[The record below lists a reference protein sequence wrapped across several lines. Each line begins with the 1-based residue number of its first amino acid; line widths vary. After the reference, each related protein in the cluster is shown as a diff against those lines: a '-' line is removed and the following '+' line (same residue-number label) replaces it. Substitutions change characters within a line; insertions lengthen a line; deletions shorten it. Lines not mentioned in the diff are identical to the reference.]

1 MKKIYLLLLFSIV
14 FIGAKSQS
22 TTLVISQVYGGGGN
36 SGAIYTNDFVEIFNK
51 GTISVSL
58 NGYSVQYASAAGN
71 FGNSS
76 LSTNLPNITLLPGQ
90 YFLIQQASGG
100 AVGVALPT
108 PDLTGT
114 VSMAAGA
121 GKVALVNTTTLLT
134 ATACPSS
141 ATIIDFVGYGTT
153 ANCFEGTAST
163 AAPSS
168 SLSVFRKLSGCQ
180 DTQDNSSDFATATP
194 SARNTVTP
202 LNPCSGSCTVPS
214 QNASLLRMASSTPT
228 SLSLLFNRGNGSGAI
243 VLCKAASAVNAIPV
257 NGTAYSA
264 NAVLGSGSQIGTGN
278 FVVHSTTFSGVVGFN
293 VTGLTVGTKYYF
305 SVFEYNDPG
314 KCYTATGLVDSF
326 TVGATLFKPG
336 DFVFIGWD
344 ANANAGEDELY
355 LMNMVDITKGT
366 KFSIVNSRFEA
377 GAPANVRTNHWGG
390 GGSDPWQDPDKH
402 DFEYVGASTITKGS
416 VISMESNSVSGFTNF
431 KINGISVPSSDFS
444 AKAGTSNFLS
454 TNATDAD
461 QLYITQGTFTA
472 YGLTGSTRYNL
483 LNGLVIHGFTCR
495 TAWVPLTSSVS
506 SSLAGGTTRE
516 SRIPPDI
523 LCINTEFPIN
533 ANTYAN
539 YNRAVGQTGTKSI
552 MLGRL
557 KNIIN
562 WTYAPGTVS
571 VDDVITGDP
580 SFSSSTYTIN
590 ASAADGNWNG
600 TVSNDWFDCSN
611 WEGLHVPDSTSAII
625 INPIPAATNNCDIN
639 TTAST
644 NAVQFTNI
652 ARGDSLTV
660 LNGAVLSL
668 TGAGTEKLKLEN
680 SLTINTNGLLQFDNN
695 ANSLTDTLFIHGTLR
710 DEEASNNYSSPYGF
724 QPGLGTVKMEDTR
737 FASNPAALLK
747 PTGFTNRFYGFMMNN
762 SRDVSVKGITEINS
776 AINLQTGYLT
786 ITAPDGKLSLKP
798 GCSISSPV
806 NVYGDLN
813 KGYKTS
819 FVNGKL
825 YIETNTGFT
834 NPVFPIGKVSATDTL
849 FAPVEITKA
858 SSNAFTYDAE
868 YFPGSYSNLAV
879 DAGQLDHVSGLEYW
893 SINSGTASVTANS
906 TVKLSWR
913 PGSLVGDGN
922 PANDAAALN
931 DLVVAHY
938 FTDIPGTNPFLWHI
952 EGGDVT
958 TMPKGAGST
967 VNYGTVTTNL
977 NNSPYTDP
985 ANTVY
990 FTLGTRSP
998 LNLLPVKFLDFR
1010 ATPKLN
1016 EVSLKWITKEEKGL
1030 LYYEVERSKDAITYT
1045 PVGKLPATNK
1055 IEQND
1060 YLIVDIKPFSGWNY
1074 YRLKIVETNGKISYS
1089 VVVKAWIGVTK
1100 QLLLYP
1106 NPAQKEIKL
1115 IFPGPRSTSTIAIVN
1130 SGGQVV
1136 QQLTTT
1142 DQSLAINIESLNKGV
1157 YFVKILTNQQIF
1169 VQKFSKQ

>member
-1 MKKIYLLLLFSIV
+1 MKKIYLVLLLSTV

-36 SGAIYTNDFVEIFNK
+36 ASAIYTHDFIEVFNK
-51 GTISVSL
+51 GAVAVDI
-58 NGYSVQYASAAGN
+58 NGYAVQYASTSG
-71 FGNSS
+71 
-76 LSTNLPNITLLPGQ
+76 TTWTVTTLKNTSFLLQPGQ
-90 YFLIQQASGG
+90 YFLVQLATGG
-100 AVGVALPT
+100 AVGSALPT
-108 PDLTGT
+108 PD
-114 VSMAAGA
+114 VSNITLNISAAN
-121 GKVALVNTTTLLT
+121 GKVALTNNNTALN
-134 ATACPSS
+134 PSS
-141 ATIIDFVGYGTT
+141 GCPFPASVIDFVGYGT
-153 ANCFEGTAST
+153 ANCSETT
-163 AAPSS
+163 QAPAGSNTTNIS
-168 SLSVFRKLSGCQ
+168 RKLNGCQ

-243 VLCKAASAVNAIPV
+243 VVCKAASAVNAIPV
-257 NGTAYSA
+257 NGTAYTA
-264 NAVLGSGSQIGTGN
+264 NDVLGSGSQIGTGN
-278 FVVHSTTFSGVVGFN
+278 FVVHSTTLSGVVGFN

-326 TVGATLFKPG
+326 TVGATMLKPG
-336 DFVFIGWD
+336 DMVIVGWD
-344 ANANAGEDELY
+344 ADAANPGQDKYY
-355 LMNMVDITKGT
+355 LMNTVDISPGT
-366 KFSIVNSRFEA
+366 IFQIVNSRFEA
-377 GAPANVRTNHWGG
+377 GAAANVRTNHWLGG
-390 GGSDPWQDPDKH
+390 GDDPYQDPGVWT
-402 DFEYVGASTITKGS
+402 FEYTGAGLAKGS
-416 VISMESNSVSGFTNF
+416 VIAFQTGLSTATNF
-431 KINGISVPSSDFS
+431 SINGIGVATTVFNPVLLSGVGNLISVPPD
-444 AKAGTSNFLS
+444 G
-454 TNATDAD
+454 D
-461 QLYITQGTFTA
+461 QIYITQGKFKAFGT
-472 YGLTGSTRYNL
+472 TGVDRYNL
-483 LNGLVIHGFTCR
+483 LDGLVIHGITSAH
-495 TAWVPLTSSVS
+495 AWIPLTSAVS
-506 SSLAGGTTRE
+506 AANTGGSTRQ

-523 LCINTEFPIN
+523 LCINTEFAGSN
-533 ANTYAN
+533 HYAN
-539 YNRAVGQTGTKSI
+539 YNRANGQTGTKAF
-552 MLGRL
+552 MLGKL
-557 KNIIN
+557 KNVAN
-562 WTYAPGTVS
+562 WTTATGTAG
-571 VDDVITGDP
+571 VDDIITGDP

-737 FASNPAALLK
+737 FALNPAALLK

-893 SINSGTASVTANS
+893 SINSGTASVAANG

-913 PGSLVGDGN
+913 PGSLVGNGN
-922 PANDAAALN
+922 PANDATALN
-931 DLVVAHY
+931 DLVIAHY
-938 FTDIPGTNPFLWHI
+938 FDDDGGGGNPFLWHI
-952 EGGDVT
+952 EGGDLT

-998 LNLLPVKFLDFR
+998 LNLLPVKLLDLK
-1010 ATPKLN
+1010 ATPKLH

-1045 PVGKLPATNK
+1045 PVGKLTATNK

-1060 YLIVDIKPFSGWNY
+1060 YLIIDIKPFSGWNY
-1074 YRLKIVETNGKISYS
+1074 YRLKIVETNGKSSYS

-1106 NPAQKEIKL
+1106 NPAQKEIKIIL
-1115 IFPGPRSTSTIAIVN
+1115 PGPRSTSTIAIVN